1 MTGDMSRRKKAAQ
14 RIKNRIASI
23 AKDDRHTQPLG
34 IATVLHG
41 FSILYGAV
49 MAIRARLYQ
58 TGLLQKKALPCR
70 VVSIGNITAG
80 GTGKTPMAIF
90 VAQTIK
96 KLGYRVA
103 VISRGYKGR
112 MERSTGVVSDGRS
125 VFIGPVDAGD
135 EPYLIATALTDIP
148 VIVGSDRYQAGM
160 LAIARFSPDVIVLDD
175 AFQHLRLKRDL
186 DIVLLDHHAPLG
198 NGSVL
203 PRGRLR
209 EPASAL
215 SRAHALVFT
224 RCDDAPRPHPLPL
237 PGHHGCPVFH
247 SIHVP
252 VIQSVS
258 SADGFPFHATSDFST
273 LKGRKAVAFSGLADN
288 HQFFDSLKQSGC
300 RLVHQLAFADHHP
313 YDEKDMQCIFQKA
326 VTKGAEIL
334 ITTAKDWVK
343 VQPVYRLPLPVTV
356 VDVRIGWKDDSP
368 SFISFL
374 SAALSKIMACS

>member
-1 MTGDMSRRKKAAQ
+1 MSHKEKAAE

-23 AKDDRHTQPLG
+23 AKDDGQIQPLG
-34 IATVLHG
+34 IATVLHLL
-41 FSILYGAV
+41 SVVYATV
-49 MAIRARLYQ
+49 MAIRARFYQ
-58 TGLLQKKALPCR
+58 TGIFRSRALPCR

-90 VAQTIK
+90 VARTIK
-96 KLGYRVA
+96 KLGYRVV

-112 MERSTGVVSDGRS
+112 MERSTGVVSDGRT
-125 VFIGPVDAGD
+125 VFLGPDDAGD

-148 VIVGSDRYQAGM
+148 VVVGGDRYQAGM
-160 LAIARFSPDVIVLDD
+160 LAMQRFSPDVIVLDD

-186 DIVLLDHHAPLG
+186 DIVLLDHYAPLG
-198 NGSVL
+198 NGYVL

-209 EPASAL
+209 EPISAL
-215 SRAHALVFT
+215 CRAHALVFT
-224 RCDDAPRPHPLPL
+224 RSDDAARPPLPPL
-237 PGHHGCPVFH
+237 EHRDRPVFH

-258 SADGFPFHATSDFST
+258 TTDGFPFDETSGLSA
-273 LKGRKAVAFSGLADN
+273 LEGRKAVAFSGLADN
-288 HQFFDSLKQSGC
+288 DQFFDSMKQSGC
-300 RLVHQLAFADHHP
+300 RLLHQFAFPDHHP
-313 YDEKDMQCIFQKA
+313 YDEKDMQRIFQKA

-343 VQPVYRLPLPVTV
+343 VQPVYRLPLPVAA

-368 SFISFL
+368 SFFSFL
-374 SAALSKIMACS
+374 STALSKMMSCS

>member
-1 MTGDMSRRKKAAQ
+1 MSRRENVAE

-23 AKDDRHTQPLG
+23 ARDDGQTQPLG

-49 MAIRARLYQ
+49 MAIRARFYQ
-58 TGLLQKKALPCR
+58 TGMFQSRALPCR

-96 KLGYRVA
+96 KLGYRVV

-112 MERSTGVVSDGRS
+112 LERSTGVVSDGRT
-125 VFIGPVDAGD
+125 VFLGPVDAGD

-148 VIVGSDRYQAGM
+148 VVVGSDRYQAGM
-160 LAIARFSPDVIVLDD
+160 LAIARFSPDIIVLDD

-186 DIVLLDHHAPLG
+186 DIVLLDHHVPLG
-198 NGSVL
+198 NGYVL

-209 EPASAL
+209 EPTSAL
-215 SRAHALVFT
+215 CRAHAIVFT
-224 RCDDAPRPHPLPL
+224 RCDDAPHPHPLPPL
-237 PGHHGCPVFH
+237 EHHGRPVFH

-252 VIQSVS
+252 VIQSV
-258 SADGFPFHATSDFST
+258 ANTDGFPFNETSDFSAHE
-273 LKGRKAVAFSGLADN
+273 GRKAVAFSGLADN
-288 HQFFDSLKQSGC
+288 DQFFDSLKQSGC
-300 RLVHQLAFADHHP
+300 RLVCQLAFADHHP
-313 YDEKDMQCIFQKA
+313 YDEKDMHRIFQKA
-326 VTKGAEIL
+326 VAEGAEIL
-334 ITTAKDWVK
+334 ITSAKDWVK
-343 VQPVYRLPLPVTV
+343 VQPVYRLPLPVIV

-368 SFISFL
+368 SFFSFL
-374 SAALSKIMACS
+374 SMALSKMMSCS